1 MNPVLE
7 MRKITKRF
15 PGIIANQDVDLR
27 LYPGEVHALCGENGA
42 GKSTLMNILTGI
54 YFPNEGDIIFNGN
67 CVEIDSP
74 HTAVKLGIGMVHQHF
89 KLVDTLSV
97 ADNIA
102 LYSKACGLF
111 LNKKRMEEKVEDI
124 SKRFHLSVNP
134 SAIVGD
140 LSIGEQQR
148 VEILKLL
155 ASGAEILILDEPT
168 AVLTPQESDVL
179 FESLKKMAKEGKS
192 ILVITHK
199 LSEVMKS
206 ADRVTILRGGRSVG
220 EMLLSDTNAESLAEM
235 MVGHHV
241 EHGERGRGRKI
252 SDDNVLEIKDVS
264 LKDDRGIF
272 LLKSISLNLRRS
284 EVLGI
289 AGVSGNGQKELCEI
303 LAGMKK
309 PSKGTITING
319 KELGKWN
326 TRKAIDSGVAYIP
339 DDRIGVALAGHLDA
353 MDNMIMKDFMSKEN
367 SNHGILNKK
376 AIRNKTEKAFEE
388 YDVRSAGIEY
398 PVAFMSGGN
407 IQKLL
412 IAREVML
419 NPSII
424 IASYPTHGLDIGATE
439 SVHRILL
446 SECEKGKSVL
456 YVSEDLD
463 ELFEVSDRIA
473 VMYDGK
479 IVGVVSSDKSSI
491 EEVGSMMLGNS
502 QERK

>member
-15 PGIIANQDVDLR
+15 PGVIANQDVDLK

-54 YFPNEGDIIFNGN
+54 YFPNEGDIFFKGKNI
-67 CVEIDSP
+67 EIDSP

-97 ADNIA
+97 AENIA
-102 LYSKACGLF
+102 LYSHSCGLF
-111 LNKKRMEEKVEDI
+111 LNKKEMEDSVKNI
-124 SKRFHLSVNP
+124 SNKFHLDVDP
-134 SAIVGD
+134 SATVGN

-148 VEILKLL
+148 VEIIKLL

-168 AVLTPQESDVL
+168 AVLTPQESDIL
-179 FESLKKMAKEGKS
+179 FKSLRDMAKKGKS

-199 LSEVMKS
+199 LSEVMQS
-206 ADRVTILRGGRSVG
+206 ADRVTILRGGKSVG
-220 EMLLSDTNAESLAEM
+220 EMLLADTDIESLTQM
-235 MVGHHV
+235 MVGRHV
-241 EHGERGRGRKI
+241 ERGERVTGRLI
-252 SDDNVLEIKDVS
+252 PEENVLEIDNVS
-264 LKDDRGIF
+264 LKDDRDVL
-272 LLKSISLNLRRS
+272 LLKNINLNLRRS

-303 LAGMKK
+303 IAGMKI
-309 PSKGTITING
+309 PSEGNIKING
-319 KELGKWN
+319 KALGRWN
-326 TRKAIDSGVAYIP
+326 TRKAIESGIAYIP

-353 MDNMIMKDFMSKEN
+353 MDNLIMKDFMSKNN
-367 SNHGILNKK
+367 SKHGILKK
-376 AIRNKTEKAFEE
+376 KDIRNKTKKAFEQ
-388 YDVRSAGIEY
+388 YDVRSAGIDY

-412 IAREVML
+412 IAREIQL

-446 SECEKGKSVL
+446 SECDKGKSIL
-456 YVSEDLD
+456 YISEDLE

-479 IVGVVSSDKSSI
+479 IVGVVSSTKSSI
-491 EEVGSMMLGNS
+491 EEVGSMMLGNN

>member
-1 MNPVLE
+1 
-7 MRKITKRF
+7 
-15 PGIIANQDVDLR
+15 Q
-27 LYPGEVHALCGENGA
+27 
-42 GKSTLMNILTGI
+42 
-54 YFPNEGDIIFNGN
+54 
-67 CVEIDSP
+67 
-74 HTAVKLGIGMVHQHF
+74 
-89 KLVDTLSV
+89 
-97 ADNIA
+97 
-102 LYSKACGLF
+102 
-111 LNKKRMEEKVEDI
+111 KRMEADVTDI
-124 SKRFHLSVNP
+124 SNRFHLDVNP
-134 SAIVGD
+134 SAVVGE

-155 ASGAEILILDEPT
+155 ASGAKILILDEPT
-168 AVLTPQESDVL
+168 AVLTPQESEAL
-179 FESLKKMAKEGKS
+179 FKSLKDMAKEGKS

-206 ADRVTILRGGRSVG
+206 ADRITILRNGKSIR
-220 EMLLSDTNAESLAEM
+220 EMLLEDTDIQSLTEM

-241 EHGERGRGRKI
+241 ERGERVSGRKI
-252 SDDNVLEIKDVS
+252 SEENVLEIKDIS
-264 LKDDRGIF
+264 LIDDRGVF
-272 LLKSISLNLRRS
+272 LLKNINLNLMRS

-303 LAGMKK
+303 IAGIKN
-309 PSKGTITING
+309 PSEGEMTING
-319 KELGKWN
+319 KTLNRWN
-326 TRKAIDSGVAYIP
+326 SRKAIESGIAYIP

-353 MDNMIMKDFMSKEN
+353 MDNMIMKDFMSNEN
-367 SNHGILNKK
+367 SKYGILKK
-376 AIRNKTEKAFEE
+376 KSIRNKTERTFTE
-388 YDVRSAGIEY
+388 YDVRSAGVDY

-412 IAREVML
+412 IAREVQL

-424 IASYPTHGLDIGATE
+424 VASYPTHGLDIGATE

-446 SECEKGKSVL
+446 SESEKGKSVV

-479 IVGVVSSDKSSI
+479 IVGVVSSDESSI
-491 EEVGSMMLGNS
+491 EEVGKMMLGNS